1 MSGHL
6 REDKEPPVAKQER
19 YDAIVVGSGITGG
32 WAAKELTERGMRV
45 LVLEAGRPIDPNL
58 DYVMLKQP
66 HELKYRG
73 RRDRERQ
80 ERERPIQSTCYA
92 CDEWSED
99 FFVRDD
105 LNPYTTGEDK
115 PFSWIRSRQVG
126 GRSIVWGRQ
135 VYRLSDLDFEANARD
150 GHGADWPIRYADL
163 APWYDHVERF
173 IGVSGR
179 AEGLPQL
186 PDSQFL
192 APMDLN
198 CAEQHVREG
207 LTGAYGGERLLTIGR
222 AAILSEDH
230 RDRKAC
236 HYCGTC
242 ERGCTTHSYFSS
254 LAATLP
260 AAAATGRMTLRPYSV
275 VESVLRDPATGL
287 ATGVR
292 VIDAETREEI
302 EFEARLVFMCASAL
316 ESARLLLNSTDQGTP
331 DGLGN
336 SSGQLGRN
344 LMDHTMGGGAA
355 GFVDGMDDKWIYG
368 RRPNGIYLP
377 RFRNVTDQHPDFLR
391 GYAYQGGGSRAGW
404 GRGNDLPGFGAD
416 YKHAL
421 REPGPWKMRLYG
433 FGECLPRESNYVTLD
448 PDTVDTWGIPA
459 LQIHCEWSDNERA
472 ALRDM
477 TVQAAEMLE
486 AVGVRDVSSFTE
498 DNPPG
503 LTIHEMGTA
512 RMGRD
517 PETSVLN
524 EWNQSWD
531 VPNLFVTDGAC
542 MASSG
547 TQNPSLT
554 YMALTARAVDRAAKL
569 VSDGVL

>member
-1 MSGHL
+1 MV
-6 REDKEPPVAKQER
+6 RQER

-32 WAAKELTERGMRV
+32 WAAKELTERGMRI
-45 LVLEAGRPIDPNL
+45 LVLEAGRPIDPEL

-66 HELKYRG
+66 YELRFRG
-73 RRDRERQ
+73 RRDRTRQ
-80 ERERPIQSTCYA
+80 ERERPIQRTCYA
-92 CDEWSED
+92 CDEWSEQ

-105 LNPYTTGEDK
+105 LNPYTTAEGK

-150 GHGADWPIRYADL
+150 GHGVDWPIRYTDL

-179 AEGLPQL
+179 AEGLAQL
-186 PDSQFL
+186 PDSRFL
-192 APMDLN
+192 APMELN
-198 CAEQHVREG
+198 CAEQLVRE
-207 LTGAYGGERLLTIGR
+207 RLMRPYEGDRVLTIGR
-222 AAILSEDH
+222 CAILSEDH
-230 RDRKAC
+230 RDRQAC

-260 AAAATGRMTLRPYSV
+260 AAAATGRMTLRPHSIVHSV
-275 VESVLRDPATGL
+275 VHDPATGR
-287 ATGVR
+287 AAGVR
-292 VIDAETREEI
+292 VIDAETGDTM
-302 EFEARLVFMCASAL
+302 EFRGRLLFMCASAL
-316 ESARLLLNSTDQGTP
+316 ESARILLNSANERWP
-331 DGLGN
+331 DGLAN

-344 LMDHTMGGGAA
+344 LMDHTMGGGAS
-355 GFVDGMDDKWIYG
+355 GLIDGLEDKWVYG

-391 GYAYQGGGSRAGW
+391 GYAYQGGASRAGW
-404 GRGNDLPGFGAD
+404 GRGNAMSGFGAD
-416 YKHAL
+416 FKHAL
-421 REPGPWKMRLYG
+421 REPGPWRMRFYG

-448 PDTVDTWGIPA
+448 PNQVDAWGIPA
-459 LQIHCEWSDNERA
+459 LQIHCQWSENERA
-472 ALRDM
+472 ALKDM
-477 TVQAAEMLE
+477 SIQAAEMLE
-486 AVGVRDVSSFTE
+486 TVGARDVESFKE

-517 PETSVLN
+517 PDTSVLN
-524 EWNQSWD
+524 GWNQSWD
-531 VPNLFVTDGAC
+531 VPNLFITDGAC
-542 MASSG
+542 MTSSG
-547 TQNPSLT
+547 NQNPSLT
-554 YMALTARAVDRAAKL
+554 YMALTARAVDHAVKL
-569 VSDGVL
+569 VGDGEL